1 MSHPSVTMASWVR
14 LCHDPRDAPEA
25 PVLLLVVTRLQSLVT
40 TGPVTR
46 CTREGVSVS
55 AADVSRYSGETAE
68 LSVWEQ
74 CQLSVI
80 HPR

>member
-25 PVLLLVVTRLQSLVT
+25 PVLLMVVTRLQSPVT

-46 CTREGVSVS
+46 CTREREGGCVSVS
-55 AADVSRYSGETAE
+55 S
-68 LSVWEQ
+68 
-74 CQLSVI
+74 
-80 HPR
+80 